1 MACCRA
7 MEATTVAQSTQW
19 RHGGINPGYGFKWSV
34 RLFVGVQAKALL
46 SFIPVRTTATPL
58 GAVSLLWRCRCG
70 LSPPPTI
77 GSSGWKPW
85 SFLWSGN
92 GGVIDV
98 VSSMEALPWSSLHNT
113 SWDWCEVQWRWL
125 ALGDG
130 EDLASVLRF
139 TRVANRHKR

>member
-1 MACCRA
+1 LL
-7 MEATTVAQSTQW
+7 QG
-19 RHGGINPGYGFKWSV
+19 HGGHDGGTEHPMKTWWHRSGLQFQVECKVV
-34 RLFVGVQAKALL
+34 RWGSGESLAQFYTGVNDSNALGHC
-46 SFIPVRTTATPL
+46 FAPL
-58 GAVSLLWRCRCG
+58 EVSLWIV
-70 LSPPPTI
+70 SPPTI
-77 GSSGWKPW
+77 GSSRWKPW

-113 SWDWCEVQWRWL
+113 SWDWRKVQWRWL

-130 EDLASVLRF
+130 EDLDSVLRF